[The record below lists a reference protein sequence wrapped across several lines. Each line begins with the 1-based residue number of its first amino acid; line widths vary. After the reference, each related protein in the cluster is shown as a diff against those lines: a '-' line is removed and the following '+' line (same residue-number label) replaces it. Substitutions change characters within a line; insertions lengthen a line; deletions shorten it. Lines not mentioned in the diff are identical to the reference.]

1 MTKDEMVALLAE
13 RSGLSKA
20 EAERQFNAVVE
31 VLGEAIASGGAK
43 IPGLGIFSVN
53 ARAERVGRNP
63 RTGEPMT
70 IAASRAT
77 TFRPAAALKARVN
90 P

>member
-1 MTKDEMVALLAE
+1 MVAMLAQ
-13 RSGLSKA
+13 RSILSKA
-20 EAERQFNAVVE
+20 EAERQFNAVIE

-43 IPGLGIFSVN
+43 IPGLGIFTVN

-70 IAASRAT
+70 IAPSRSAA
-77 TFRPAAALKARVN
+77 FRPAAALKARIN
-90 P
+90 R